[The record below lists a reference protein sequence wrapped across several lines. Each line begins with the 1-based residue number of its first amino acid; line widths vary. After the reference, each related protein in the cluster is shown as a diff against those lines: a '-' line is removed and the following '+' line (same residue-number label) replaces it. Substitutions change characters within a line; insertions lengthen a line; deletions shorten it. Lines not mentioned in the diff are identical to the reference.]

1 MEQDEQKDP
10 MTGSATPAAS
20 CACGT
25 CGGVSA
31 PSWTSYVYAL
41 GKIDPRFPSP
51 SVEKEFAQVAGRSDT
66 TGLTDRQTLHSVLS
80 NRENRYLAR
89 QLCWLLTIQ
98 GMETY
103 VLVPR
108 DTVDF
113 DALMA
118 SIRPASKPTDV
129 DVVIGV
135 RGGTAP
141 PEMCNGMTL
150 PLVRFDQLYSFD
162 VDSLVKS
169 IPRPKDGGS
178 KETGAA
184 AEEVFLKVMNMTENT
199 GATDGH
205 RALNY
210 LAVRYPA
217 IYSKTAEQFAHN
229 CTLSSVE
236 VHLSPL
242 AGARRIMN
250 VIFSYTN
257 RSTDVTEKFVVRL
270 DITEEFPF
278 LVTKLSPYYDR

>member
-1 MEQDEQKDP
+1 MEQDEKKDP
-10 MTGSATPAAS
+10 AIGSATSTAT

-31 PSWTSYVYAL
+31 PSWASYVYVL
-41 GKIDPRFPSP
+41 GRIEPRFPSP
-51 SVEKEFAQVAGRSDT
+51 AVEKEFAQVAGRSDT
-66 TGLTDRQTLHSVLS
+66 AGLTDRQTLHSVLS

-89 QLCWLLTIQ
+89 QLCWILAIQ

-118 SIRPASKPTDV
+118 SLRPAPKPTDV

-135 RGGTAP
+135 RGGNAP
-141 PEMCNGMTL
+141 PEICNGLTL
-150 PLVRFDQLYSFD
+150 PLVRFDQIYSFD
-162 VDSLVKS
+162 VDSLVSS

-184 AEEVFLKVMNMTENT
+184 AEEVFLKVMNMTENA

-217 IYSKTAEQFAHN
+217 IYSKTAEQFAKN
-229 CTLSSVE
+229 CALAAVE
-236 VHLSPL
+236 VNPSPL
-242 AGARRIMN
+242 SGTRRIVN
-250 VIFSYTN
+250 VVFSYVN
-257 RSTDVTEKFVVRL
+257 RTSDVMEKFLVRL
-270 DITEEFPF
+270 DMTEEFPF